1 LQLPTKFGPYL
12 LLERI
17 SVGGMAEVYKAK
29 EYGVEGF
36 ERTVAVKRILPHVA
50 EDDEFIAMFKDEAK
64 IAVQLNHGN
73 IAQIYN
79 LGNEQDSFYIALE
92 YVNGRDLRAI
102 FQKCQQQG
110 KPMPVAQAC
119 YVIMKICEGLDYAHN
134 KKDKYQR
141 ELHIVHRDVSPPNIL
156 VSFEGEVKLIDFGVA
171 KAAGRASRTQ
181 AGILKG
187 KFGYMSPE
195 QVRGMPLDR
204 RSDVF
209 SVGVVLFEILTNT
222 RLFQAETD
230 FATLEKVRAVE
241 VPRPSS
247 LNPDIPKPLEN
258 IIYKAL
264 AREPEQRYQSSIELH
279 DELQA
284 FMFAQGLFYSRKDL
298 AAWMRAQYAR
308 EIELEKEKDK
318 AQASLRPEQFTTN
331 GAIVPPRP
339 SEAPLADQAAA
350 AMAAGDAQ
358 ANPQPRRQRKT
369 MMMPPG
375 GGPPPPPPARKTMPP
390 PAPSRPFGAEG
401 GRSPT
406 PPPIPSGNGNAGPAS
421 ARQGTGVPTATP
433 VPTAAHRSVSIGS
446 GGGMGPPQPS
456 KKVKR
461 KTMVMTTA
469 RPNLPPPPGGA
480 SPRPRR
486 ARDDNEAPTVPLG
499 EALPKPPGLPGNGA
513 ARPKGKPRP
522 TGTASYAASNEPP
535 GNDFDWD
542 DDELETRLFEGEEER
557 KAAIG
562 PSALEGDPSARI
574 PQGENDQVGGAI
586 AAPIVNAAEVYGHAQ
601 QRPASVT
608 VAPPGGHQHAM
619 PPPQPAVVPG
629 RTVVPMGNQSYP
641 GGPMMA
647 HGNPFPP
654 APPMQYQ
661 HAPGAPGMTVG
672 AGMPAYGSPGMGGP
686 HHQHMGGPAPGMTQ
700 AMPNIPPSAIDYD
713 ERQGQGSSTGPIIG
727 ILIAVIVLLV
737 AGFAVFLMFKDDG
750 GDPQEVAKATT
761 GAEPAK
767 GTPPAGEPAQTGV
780 LGALTVQSTPADATV
795 TVDGK
800 PVAGESPFVVTNL
813 AAGKHKVAIAKDGY
827 LPVEREIDLT
837 STGLIVPVTLQYRD
851 VTLILE
857 TDPKGSQMN
866 LIADGKAVPMGVGGG
881 QYQLTRQPGVKY
893 EVEALAKG
901 YHSRRTPLDFTG
913 ENQQKVALTLVR
925 DGSVAIA
932 TPTEPVPAEEAAVAP
947 TRQPKKQYPRRPNNG
962 GGNSGGTNASS
973 GTPGTSTTPPP
984 TTGKTATLH
993 IGTNKGVEP
1002 AEIYIDGTRRGK
1014 TPLANI
1020 KVTPGRHTIKFKWP
1034 DGREATRRVDV
1045 PDGGT
1050 EIVKMG

>member
-1 LQLPTKFGPYL
+1 
-12 LLERI
+12 
-17 SVGGMAEVYKAK
+17 
-29 EYGVEGF
+29 
-36 ERTVAVKRILPHVA
+36 
-50 EDDEFIAMFKDEAK
+50 
-64 IAVQLNHGN
+64 
-73 IAQIYN
+73 
-79 LGNEQDSFYIALE
+79 
-92 YVNGRDLRAI
+92 
-102 FQKCQQQG
+102 
-110 KPMPVAQAC
+110 
-119 YVIMKICEGLDYAHN
+119 
-134 KKDKYQR
+134 
-141 ELHIVHRDVSPPNIL
+141 
-156 VSFEGEVKLIDFGVA
+156 
-171 KAAGRASRTQ
+171 
-181 AGILKG
+181 
-187 KFGYMSPE
+187 
-195 QVRGMPLDR
+195 
-204 RSDVF
+204 
-209 SVGVVLFEILTNT
+209 
-222 RLFQAETD
+222 
-230 FATLEKVRAVE
+230 
-241 VPRPSS
+241 
-247 LNPDIPKPLEN
+247 
-258 IIYKAL
+258 
-264 AREPEQRYQSSIELH
+264 
-279 DELQA
+279 
-284 FMFAQGLFYSRKDL
+284 MFAQGLFYSRKDL

-318 AQASLRPEQFTTN
+318 AQASLRPEQFTAN
-331 GAIVPPRP
+331 GAIVP
-339 SEAPLADQAAA
+339 APASAPVADQAAA
-350 AMAAGDAQ
+350 ALGAQGAQ

-375 GGPPPPPPARKTMPP
+375 GGPPPPPPARKTVPP
-390 PAPSRPFGAEG
+390 PAPSRPFGAES
-401 GRSPT
+401 RSPT
-406 PPPIPSGNGNAGPAS
+406 PPPIPASNGNGGPGT
-421 ARQGTGVPTATP
+421 ARQGTGVPTSTP

-499 EALPKPPGLPGNGA
+499 EALPKPPSMPGNGPA
-513 ARPKGKPRP
+513 KPKGKARP

-542 DDELETRLFEGEEER
+542 DDELETRLFEGEDER
-557 KAAIG
+557 KDKVAVG
-562 PSALEGDPSARI
+562 PSVLEGDPSARI

-586 AAPIVNAAEVYGHAQ
+586 AAPVVNQAEVYGYGQ

-629 RTVVPMGNQSYP
+629 RTVVPMGNPSYP
-641 GGPMMA
+641 GAPMPMM
-647 HGNPFPP
+647 HGNAFPP

-661 HAPGAPGMTVG
+661 HPPGAPGLTVG
-672 AGMPAYGSPGMGGP
+672 VGMPALGAPGMGGP
-686 HHQHMGGPAPGMTQ
+686 HHHMGGPAPGMTQ

-750 GDPQEVAKATT
+750 GDAQEIAKANT

-767 GTPPAGEPAQTGV
+767 GTPPSGEPAQGGV

-795 TVDGK
+795 MVDGK

-813 AAGKHKVAIAKDGY
+813 AAGKHKVSIAKDGY

-857 TDPKGSQMN
+857 TEPKGSQMN
-866 LIADGKAVPMGVGGG
+866 LIADGKAVPIGVGGG

-901 YHSRRTPLDFTG
+901 YHTRRIPLDFSG
-913 ENQQKVALTLVR
+913 QNQERVALSLVR
-925 DGSVAIA
+925 DGSIA
-932 TPTEPVPAEEAAVAP
+932 AVTPTEPPVPDEEPAV
-947 TRQPKKQYPRRPNNG
+947 TRTQPKKQYPRPRNNG
-962 GGNSGGTNASS
+962 GGNNGGSTNNGSS
-973 GTPGTSTTPPP
+973 STAATTPPP
-984 TTGKTATLH
+984 GVGKTATLH

-1002 AEIYIDGTRRGK
+1002 AEICIDGVRRGK

-1020 KVTPGRHTIKFKWP
+1020 KVTPGRHTIRFKWP
-1034 DGREATRRVDV
+1034 SGKEATRRVDV